1 MERFNE
7 MQQIKRHFFAMRNG
21 VIADVLRKAGSPF
34 RIIFGLTLPQL
45 TDVAK
50 ATGMNAELSRRL
62 WDNKTT
68 RCSMLLAPMIMPAE
82 EITLGE
88 VMQWIAEAPST
99 EVTDVL
105 CLKLLR
111 RLPQA
116 VELVGVLAGNDDTLS
131 RYTALRL
138 ALNLVREPDAP
149 LDKWERMALDEEKS
163 GVTMT
168 RGIARQLADEID
180 FIKNPI

>member
-82 EITLGE
+82 EITRGE

-111 RLPQA
+111 RLPHA
-116 VELVGVLAGNDDTLS
+116 VELVGVLAGNDDTVS

-149 LDKWERMALDEEKS
+149 LDEWERMTLDEEKS

>member
-1 MERFNE
+1 

-45 TDVAK
+45 TDVAR
-50 ATGMNAELSRRL
+50 ATGMNEDMARRL
-62 WDNKTT
+62 WDNRTT
-68 RCSMLLAPMIMPAE
+68 RCSMLLAPMIMPADALSPE
-82 EITLGE
+82 D
-88 VMQWIAEAPST
+88 VVQWIDDAPAT

-111 RLPQA
+111 RLA
-116 VELVGVLAGNDDTLS
+116 GATELVGRLAADEGVQR
-131 RYTALRL
+131 RYTAMRL

-149 LDKWERMALDEEKS
+149 LDKWEAMARDEES
-163 GVTMT
+163 RQEPLT
-168 RGIARQLADEID
+168 RGVAHQLADEID
-180 FIKNPI
+180 FIKNPL

>member
-82 EITLGE
+82 EITRGE

-111 RLPQA
+111 RLPHSA
-116 VELVGVLAGNDDTLS
+116 ELVGVLAGNDDTLS

-149 LDKWERMALDEEKS
+149 LDEWERMALNEEKR
-163 GVTMT
+163 GVAMT
-168 RGIARQLADEID
+168 RGVARQLADEID

>member
-1 MERFNE
+1 

-45 TDVAK
+45 TDVAR
-50 ATGMNAELSRRL
+50 ATGMNAELARRL

-68 RCSMLLAPMIMPAE
+68 RCSMLLASMIMPTD
-82 EITLGE
+82 EISGEE
-88 VMQWIAEAPST
+88 VMQWIADAPST

-111 RLPQA
+111 RLPEA
-116 VELVGVLAGNDDTLS
+116 TGLVGGLAGKDDTVS

-138 ALNLVREPDAP
+138 ALNLVREADAP
-149 LDKWERMALDEEKS
+149 LDEWEKMALHEEQR
-163 GVTMT
+163 GEAMT
-168 RGIARQLADEID
+168 RGVARQLADEID

>member
-34 RIIFGLTLPQL
+34 HIIFGLTLPQL

-68 RCSMLLAPMIMPAE
+68 RCSMLLAPMIMPSE
-82 EITLGE
+82 DITSEE
-88 VMQWIAEAPST
+88 VMQWIDEAPST

-111 RLPQA
+111 RLPHA
-116 VELVGVLAGNDDTLS
+116 AGLVGVLAGKDDAAS
-131 RYTALRL
+131 HYTALRL
-138 ALNLVREPDAP
+138 ALNLVREADAP
-149 LDKWERMALDEEKS
+149 LDEWERMAVAEEKR
-163 GVTMT
+163 GEAMT
-168 RGIARQLADEID
+168 RGIAHQLADEID

>member
-82 EITLGE
+82 EITRGE
-88 VMQWIAEAPST
+88 VMQWITEAPST

-111 RLPQA
+111 RLPHA
-116 VELVGVLAGNDDTLS
+116 VELVGVLAGNDDTVS

-149 LDKWERMALDEEKS
+149 LDEWERMALDEEKS

-168 RGIARQLADEID
+168 RGIARQLTDEID